1 MTVSKK
7 SKSNIL
13 HLDIDAFI
21 AKARNIIHEVYH
33 NKTILSVPDYQT
45 KTAANDQDYITK
57 PLTPLY
63 AWAGGKRRLI
73 KAYRPYM
80 PDFKRIRYYAEP
92 FFGAGAMF
100 CEVFNQHRAHIKSYH
115 LNDINP
121 EIINLLNTIKRDCS
135 GFIDELKAIE
145 ERNHYKTIEGR
156 KHFYYRL
163 REEYRS
169 LPVGAEYSVRGTAMF
184 YFLLNNMFRGLYSQ
198 KNGRIFT
205 SFQTNKNGFDYE
217 NIKNWSTALQ
227 KAVITCG
234 SYEDVKVNKNTFLFC
249 DPPYRDCSIMYST
262 DFNDE
267 QHKQCYAWVQEKV
280 EEKKAVGM
288 LCNKNLNDGFFSSLP
303 TTTDSEHI
311 NIQYSH
317 TKARVG
323 ANRNIVELLMVFKEK
338 MAVPVLKA
346 A

>member
-1 MTVSKK
+1 
-7 SKSNIL
+7 
-13 HLDIDAFI
+13 
-21 AKARNIIHEVYH
+21 
-33 NKTILSVPDYQT
+33 
-45 KTAANDQDYITK
+45 
-57 PLTPLY
+57 
-63 AWAGGKRRLI
+63 
-73 KAYRPYM
+73 
-80 PDFKRIRYYAEP
+80 

-100 CEVFNQHRAHIKSYH
+100 CEVFNQHREHIRSYH

-145 ERNHYKTIEGR
+145 ERNHYKTLEGQ

-227 KAVITCG
+227 KA
-234 SYEDVKVNKNTFLFC
+234 
-249 DPPYRDCSIMYST
+249 
-262 DFNDE
+262 
-267 QHKQCYAWVQEKV
+267 
-280 EEKKAVGM
+280 
-288 LCNKNLNDGFFSSLP
+288 
-303 TTTDSEHI
+303 
-311 NIQYSH
+311 
-317 TKARVG
+317 
-323 ANRNIVELLMVFKEK
+323 
-338 MAVPVLKA
+338 
-346 A
+346 